1 MINKTSVVLKV
12 NNQKV
17 KEEFS
22 GIISSLEGFRL
33 LHADESKSCDLL
45 VMEVGGD
52 ADREFR
58 LLQDLRE
65 TGRAREVFLTSSSSS
80 PDILIRALR
89 SGAKEFFP
97 QPLNKE
103 ELLLAF
109 SKFKKNGKYKEVPA
123 KKTGKIINVVG
134 SKGGIGTTTI
144 AVNTAA
150 SLLNLP
156 GVQSVA
162 LIDMN
167 LLFGEVP
174 LFLDIEPA
182 FNWGE
187 IANNIS
193 RLDSTYLMSVLS
205 KHPSG
210 IHVLPSPTALDGINT
225 ATPEVIEKLL
235 DVMKSEFD
243 FIVIDS
249 GQSLDAVSMRI
260 LELSDSVLVN
270 AILSLPCLINVK
282 RLLDTFGRLGFPKE
296 EQVKIIISRY
306 HKNSAISREEAEKGM
321 GKRIFWSVPND
332 FQSTITAINQGKM
345 LSTVAPKSEITRNLG
360 ELATKLTGRTEI
372 KQEKK
377 SLWGFGLQLK
387 QYESA

>member
-1 MINKTSVVLKV
+1 MAAAARGGHSAASRIWSNNFILWNKEERMTNRTSVVLKI

-17 KEEFS
+17 REEFN

-33 LHADESKSCDLL
+33 LPADESKACDLL
-45 VMEVGGD
+45 VMEVGD
-52 ADREFR
+52 DIDREFKF
-58 LLQDLRE
+58 LRE
-65 TGRAREVFLTSSSSS
+65 LRESGRIKDVVLTSSSTD
-80 PDILIRALR
+80 PDILMRALR
-89 SGAKEFFP
+89 AGAKEFFP

-109 SKFKKNGKYKEVPA
+109 SKFKKNGKQKDEPA
-123 KKTGKIINVVG
+123 KKTGKIINIVG
-134 SKGGIGTTTI
+134 SKGGIGTTTA
-144 AVNTAA
+144 AVNTAT

-156 GVQSVA
+156 GVRSVA

-205 KHPSG
+205 THPSG
-210 IHVLPSPTALDGINT
+210 IHVLPSPTALDGIN
-225 ATPEVIEKLL
+225 AASPEVIEKLL
-235 DVMKSEFD
+235 DVMKTEFD

-249 GQSLDAVSMRI
+249 GQSLDAVSLRI

-282 RLLDTFGRLGFPKE
+282 RLLDMFGRLGFPKE
-296 EQVKIIISRY
+296 EQVKIMISRY
-306 HKNSAISREEAEKGM
+306 HKNSAIAREEAEKGM

-332 FQSTITAINQGKM
+332 FQATIRQSIRKM
-345 LSTVAPKSEITRNLG
+345 LCCGPKVVRNFG
-360 ELATKLTGRTEI
+360 ELATK
-372 KQEKK
+372 
-377 SLWGFGLQLK
+377 
-387 QYESA
+387 

>member
-1 MINKTSVVLKV
+1 MTNRTSVILKV
-12 NNQKV
+12 NNLKV
-17 KEEFS
+17 KEEFNN
-22 GIISSLEGFRL
+22 IINASEGFSL
-33 LHADESKSCDLL
+33 FNADESKSCDLL
-45 VMEVGGD
+45 VMEVGD
-52 ADREFR
+52 DIDREFKFLR
-58 LLQDLRE
+58 DLRDS
-65 TGRAREVFLTSSSSS
+65 GRAREIFLTSSSSS
-80 PDILIRALR
+80 PDILMRALR
-89 SGAKEFFP
+89 AGAKEFFP

-109 SKFKKNGKYKEVPA
+109 SKFKKNGKQKDEPA
-123 KKTGKIINVVG
+123 KKAGKIINIVG

-156 GVQSVA
+156 GVRSVA

-205 KHPSG
+205 LHPSG
-210 IHVLPSPTALDGINT
+210 IHVLPSPTALDGINA

-235 DVMKSEFD
+235 DVMRTEFD

-282 RLLDTFGRLGFPKE
+282 RLLDMFGRLGFPEE

-306 HKNSAISREEAEKGM
+306 HKNSEIAREEAEKGM

-332 FQSTITAINQGKM
+332 FQATITAINQGKM
-345 LSTVAPKSEITRNLG
+345 LSSVAPKAEITKNLG
-360 ELATKLTGRTEI
+360 ELATKLTGRAEI
-372 KQEKK
+372 KHGKK
-377 SLWGFGLQLK
+377 GFWGFGLQLK